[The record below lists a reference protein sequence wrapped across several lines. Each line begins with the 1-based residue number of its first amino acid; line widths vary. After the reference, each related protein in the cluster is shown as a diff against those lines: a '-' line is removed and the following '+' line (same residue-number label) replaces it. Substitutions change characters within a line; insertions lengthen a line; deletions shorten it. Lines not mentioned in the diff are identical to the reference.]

1 MTMRSF
7 LIKGQSLEAKA
18 TYNENELLCRLDIT
32 EVNGSETHF
41 DYQVI
46 KGFLK
51 WLPTNL
57 ADVETTMVVKGP
69 IKVTEIA
76 PDLSFAAFWAAYNYK
91 MGNKSRAEA
100 TWNKLKIED
109 RNACMGK
116 INQYKNWLK
125 VNPSIAHLYAET
137 FLSQRRWENEFKI

>member
-1 MTMRSF
+1 MRSF

-18 TYNENELLCRLDIT
+18 TYNENELLCMLEIT
-32 EVNGSETHF
+32 EVNGSETHY

-57 ADVETTMVVKGP
+57 ADIETTMGEKGP
-69 IKVTEIA
+69 VKVTEIA
-76 PDLSFAAFWAAYNYK
+76 PDLSFPAFWDAFDYK

-100 TWNKLKIED
+100 AWHKMGTED
-109 RNACMGK
+109 RNACILSIK
-116 INQYKNWLK
+116 RYKTWKKL
-125 VNPSIAHLYAET
+125 NPSIGHIYAET
-137 FLSQRRWENEFKI
+137 FLSQRRWENEYKIN